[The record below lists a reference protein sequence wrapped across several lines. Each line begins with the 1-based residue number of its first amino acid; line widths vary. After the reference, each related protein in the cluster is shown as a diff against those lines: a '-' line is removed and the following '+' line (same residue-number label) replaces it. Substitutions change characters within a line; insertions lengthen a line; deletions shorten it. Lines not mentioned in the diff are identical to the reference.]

1 LRGIPRFG
9 KVQGILDGSS
19 MAAPVLF
26 VHRPQHAFGHI
37 APLAAEALVPHRL
50 IVAAGGAMFAA
61 TRRFRAAY
69 LATHYLVF
77 VPERTLIM
85 RIGQRSA
92 MLDRLMARRG
102 ARTAACVTAF
112 NPGSQRRGRGA
123 NLAAHRALLAHAR
136 RRGWRHLAAEG
147 RDPAG
152 AWPGEASLLVF
163 GLGPAAARQLGRR
176 FRQNAILLIR
186 RGRAPELAALR

>member
-1 LRGIPRFG
+1 LG
-9 KVQGILDGSS
+9 KVRGNPDRIIH
-19 MAAPVLF
+19 ATPVLF
-26 VHRPQHAFGHI
+26 AHGLQDAVAHI
-37 APLAAEALVPHRL
+37 SPLAAGAPASRRV

-77 VPERTLIM
+77 VPEGTLIV

-92 MLDRLMARRG
+92 MLDRLMAGRG

-112 NPGSQRRGRGA
+112 NPGSRRRGRGA
-123 NLAAHRALLAHAR
+123 NLAAHRALLAHVR
-136 RRGWRHLAAEG
+136 RRGWRHLLAEG

-186 RGRAPELAALR
+186 RGRPPELAALR